1 MEKMRC
7 KFCDEEHLEIRTEM
21 REVEIKGKTISY
33 GAQYY
38 FCPEMDEEFEEGDL
52 ININLNKARDAYRKE
67 VGLLTI
73 GDIVEI
79 REKFSLS
86 QKDLALLLGMGEV
99 SITRIENKII
109 QDKSTDDSIK
119 RIAEDPLFL
128 LQKLELNR
136 EKLGKKYH
144 VIKSLLNQKEE
155 VSIYLKRILNIYYM
169 ELSKDKNL
177 TGNTNLNLK
186 KIENMILYF
195 LETCNNV
202 YKTKLN
208 KLMWYAD
215 FRNYQKNETS
225 ISGLVY
231 THKPFGAVP
240 VGIDEMLKCFES
252 IAIEEKENE
261 NMGYTYFQINP
272 LKKPE
277 LSVFTPE
284 ELKTL
289 ENISNKFKNYG
300 NRKISDY
307 MHLEK
312 AYIATVDND
321 KIEYHF
327 AKELREF

>member
-33 GAQYY
+33 EAQYY

-52 ININLNKARDAYRKE
+52 ININLNRARDAYRKE

-86 QKDLALLLGMGEV
+86 QKDLAILLGMGEV
-99 SITRIENKII
+99 TITRIESKII
-109 QDKSTDDSIK
+109 QDKSTDDSIR

-128 LQKLELNR
+128 LEKLELNR
-136 EKLGKKYH
+136 EKLGKKYN

-177 TGNTNLNLK
+177 TGNTDLNLK

-231 THKPFGAVP
+231 NHRPFGAVP

-252 IAIEEKENE
+252 IEIEEKENE
-261 NMGYTYFQINP
+261 DMGYTYFQINP

-277 LSVFTPE
+277 LSIFTPE

-289 ENISNKFKNYG
+289 ESISNKFKNYG

-312 AYIATVDND
+312 AYIDTMDNE

-327 AKELREF
+327 ARELREF